1 MPDGIRINNNTPDC
15 SQKDSSQKHKH
26 THTAQKGLEQSCE
39 SVCVCMCVLQWFWLW
54 HWFQFNTISTQDVE
68 RRILAALFV
77 LRFIIYFYFD
87 YILAL
92 STVRSSHFIGPKGSS
107 PQFPTYLIYCCL
119 TFVSLFCLTKSSSN
133 LPKACENNTQACFSP
148 LLLFPTLPHPPL
160 LQISRLI
167 NRCSTEPARQ
177 RAAVA
182 ASQPLSIFLVPGKTN
197 KTHIKFRFLVFRC
210 YYFTFT
216 LYGADV
222 YHSFSTP
229 FSMRHFI

>member
-1 MPDGIRINNNTPDC
+1 MCID
-15 SQKDSSQKHKH
+15 
-26 THTAQKGLEQSCE
+26 
-39 SVCVCMCVLQWFWLW
+39 VCVCCNDFDCGIDFSLTQSAHRTLNEASLRRCSFFVLLFTFILITFWLW
-54 HWFQFNTISTQDVE
+54 AQF
-68 RRILAALFV
+68 ALH
-77 LRFIIYFYFD
+77 
-87 YILAL
+87 
-92 STVRSSHFIGPKGSS
+92 TSSAPREVCFL
-107 PQFPTYLIYCCL
+107 QFPTYLISFCCL

-133 LPKACENNTQACFSP
+133 LPKPCESNTQACFSP

-167 NRCSTEPARQ
+167 NRCSTESARQ

-182 ASQPLSIFLVPGKTN
+182 ASKPLSKFLVPGKTN

-229 FSMRHFI
+229 FFLGIPNNKILLINPRACQNLMDFWYAAIKICFRIICW